1 MNETTITAQPGTP
14 FIDVVREFEAPRERV
29 FRAWTDPELVP
40 QWLGPRSL
48 TMKLLAYDASPGGT
62 YRYIHADD
70 SGEYGFRGVFHNV
83 VQDEL
88 IIQTFEYDGAPNRVS
103 LDTTT
108 FEGLDVGRTRVHS
121 HSTYTSV
128 EDRDAMIASG
138 MEHGLRESME
148 RLEEVLAR

>member
-14 FIDVVREFEAPRERV
+14 FIDVVREFDAPRERV

-48 TMKLLAYDASPGGT
+48 TMKLLAYDASPGGS
-62 YRYIHADD
+62 YRYIHADEH
-70 SGEYGFRGVFHNV
+70 GEYGFHGVFHNV
-83 VQDEL
+83 VRDEL
-88 IIQTFEYDGAPNRVS
+88 IIQTFEYDGAPNQVS

-108 FEGLDVGRTRVHS
+108 FEDVGGGRTRVHG
-121 HSTYTSV
+121 HTVYMTV
-128 EDRDAMIASG
+128 ENREAMIASG
-138 MEHGLRESME
+138 MEHGLRESMQ